1 MSQHRRRVPISSLL
15 MVSRNAAGVNRCDSS
30 LRLPCDFVSV
40 ELSLETNG
48 AKKFKSGWIRPQAST
63 VREISPKVKMDFG
76 KRKSR
81 VSHRSSDP
89 WTSEALSV
97 GKTKQLNAAGES
109 FRAVLL
115 SVELVP
121 VSGSPPKTPPRPSTQ
136 ALPAAGNLEARMQ
149 CSFCVCVVPRENSRS
164 CTVAALRPGRTPV
177 EIGGL
182 QMHSANSFA
191 GACACPRCC
200 HSEISSLKQMV
211 SFLTDGATPL
221 PVPLEVFYTIGRQ
234 YMMTHPHFYTLTLP
248 PIDQLQ
254 SITTNVAR
262 LHNGVAGVL
271 ADAGEAEAKQREVA
285 EAERI
290 RQQAEEA
297 AIQELMKEL
306 HSREEKN
313 ENLEQC
319 LKEKDVRLEGVSK
332 ELVEER
338 ADKRRL
344 VLEAQKK
351 EKGAANACER
361 LTREVSIRKK
371 LADALQEQ
379 NEVLQEKMRL
389 LNKTISKREKQ
400 AEAVS
405 DELQVL
411 ENQVLKIAK
420 QSETLMERD
429 ESNRQHM
436 REYLAVSLTANP
448 FRCAHTL

>member
-1 MSQHRRRVPISSLL
+1 
-15 MVSRNAAGVNRCDSS
+15 
-30 LRLPCDFVSV
+30 
-40 ELSLETNG
+40 
-48 AKKFKSGWIRPQAST
+48 
-63 VREISPKVKMDFG
+63 MDFG

-89 WTSEALSV
+89 WTSEALS
-97 GKTKQLNAAGES
+97 GES

-136 ALPAAGNLEARMQ
+136 ALPAAGNLDAQQR
-149 CSFCVCVVPRENSRS
+149 
-164 CTVAALRPGRTPV
+164 LLD
-177 EIGGL
+177 EIK
-182 QMHSANSFA
+182 
-191 GACACPRCC
+191 CC

-262 LHNGVAGVL
+262 LHNGVAG
-271 ADAGEAEAKQREVA
+271 
-285 EAERI
+285 
-290 RQQAEEA
+290 
-297 AIQELMKEL
+297 ELMKEL

-436 REYLAVSLTANP
+436 REYLADDPICLTLYFTAVIP
-448 FRCAHTL
+448 FYNLHAEAL